1 MPVVSGRCKA
11 ACRPGHIAFT
21 VTEMSNDTQVGRV
34 DPQLRFD
41 ALFKE
46 HHGAIYRYCL
56 RRLGRSDAEDAAA
69 DVFAVA
75 WRRLDK
81 MPTGERSRAWLFGVA
96 YRVIGN
102 QYRSR
107 RRRSRLWARFANFG
121 TEHDRVEP
129 SSGRDVELVH
139 LALDQLSPADRELL
153 RMSSW
158 DGLTR
163 SDIAY
168 VLGIKENA
176 VDQRL
181 HRARSRLK
189 RRFDVLDNASPSRP
203 EAEEAPT

>member
-1 MPVVSGRCKA
+1 
-11 ACRPGHIAFT
+11 
-21 VTEMSNDTQVGRV
+21 MSNDTQVGRT

-96 YRVIGN
+96 YRVVGN

-107 RRRSRLWARFANFG
+107 RRRSRLWTRLADLG
-121 TEHDRVEP
+121 TGHDPTRIDP
-129 SSGRDVELVH
+129 SSGREVEFVH
-139 LALDQLSPADRELL
+139 LALDQLSLADRELL
-153 RMSSW
+153 RLSSW
-158 DGLTR
+158 DGLMR
-163 SDIAY
+163 SEIAY
-168 VLGIKENA
+168 VLDIKENA

-189 RRFDVLDNASPSRP
+189 RRFDLLNNAQSPT

>member
-1 MPVVSGRCKA
+1 M
-11 ACRPGHIAFT
+11 
-21 VTEMSNDTQVGRV
+21 TELSDDTQVGRT

-41 ALFKE
+41 AVFKE

-56 RRLGRSDAEDAAA
+56 RRLGRSDAEDAAS

-75 WRRLDK
+75 WRRLDE
-81 MPTGERSRAWLFGVA
+81 MPTGERSRAWLFGIA
-96 YRVIGN
+96 YRVVGN

-107 RRRSRLWARFANFG
+107 RRRTSLASRLAALG
-121 TEHDRVEP
+121 TGRDRVVEEP
-129 SSGRDVELVH
+129 SPVGEVEMLL
-139 LALDQLSPADRELL
+139 LALDGLSSADRELL
-153 RMSSW
+153 RLSSW

-168 VLGIKENA
+168 VVGIKENA

-189 RRFDVLDNASPSRP
+189 RRFDLLNVSPSSP
-203 EAEEAPT
+203 ESEEAPT